1 MKTKKLG
8 RGAKISLPL
17 LFLMLA
23 ALLVA
28 ALSGVFGAPGGA
40 SAGEASSEAA
50 VSEALPA
57 DGDPEGVL
65 ILWAIDV
72 GQGDGLLLRM
82 PTGEHVLVD
91 SGVNTDKNAVPD
103 FLREKG
109 VEEIEY
115 AVFTHPHAD
124 HIGAA
129 AEVVRGFRVKNVYM
143 PDVAHTSK
151 TYLDLLDALEAD
163 ESVSVRRAVAGE
175 SFSIG
180 EVTFDI
186 LSPIEDKYSD
196 LNLYSAVLRVT
207 YREKRFLL
215 MGDAEQPNETALLAS
230 GESLRADLL
239 KVGHHG
245 SSTSSS
251 ADFLRAV
258 RPDCALISCGEGQQL
273 RASRAGRARPAGSDR
288 RGCLPH
294 RPRRHHPRRLRRKD
308 HRDHDRTNLIAKTR
322 NRQAAEAERSRQS
335 ARPLFLHPARTGATA
350 CSAARRKSSPSARSR
365 ARRPRRRQRRL
376 PACPP

>member
-1 MKTKKLG
+1 M
-8 RGAKISLPL
+8 
-17 LFLMLA
+17 
-23 ALLVA
+23 
-28 ALSGVFGAPGGA
+28 
-40 SAGEASSEAA
+40 
-50 VSEALPA
+50 
-57 DGDPEGVL
+57 
-65 ILWAIDV
+65 
-72 GQGDGLLLRM
+72 
-82 PTGEHVLVD
+82 LVD

-258 RPDCALISCGEGQQL
+258 RPDCALISCGEGNSYGHPEQVVL
-273 RASRAGRARPAGSDR
+273 DRLEAIGAAVYRTDRDGTIRAVCDG
-288 RGCLPH
+288 
-294 RPRRHHPRRLRRKD
+294 KTIEITTE
-308 HRDHDRTNLIAKTR
+308 RT
-322 NRQAAEAERSRQS
+322 S
-335 ARPLFLHPARTGATA
+335 
-350 CSAARRKSSPSARSR
+350 
-365 ARRPRRRQRRL
+365 
-376 PACPP
+376 

>member
-17 LFLMLA
+17 LFLLLA

-28 ALSGVFGAPGGA
+28 ALSGVFGAPGGE
-40 SAGEASSEAA
+40 SAGEASSVAA

-57 DGDPEGVL
+57 DADPEGVL

-72 GQGDGLLLRM
+72 GQGDGLLRM

-258 RPDCALISCGEGQQL
+258 RPDCALISCGEGNSYGHPEQVVL
-273 RASRAGRARPAGSDR
+273 DRLEAIGAAVYRTDRDGTIRAVCDG
-288 RGCLPH
+288 
-294 RPRRHHPRRLRRKD
+294 KTIEITTE
-308 HRDHDRTNLIAKTR
+308 RT
-322 NRQAAEAERSRQS
+322 S
-335 ARPLFLHPARTGATA
+335 
-350 CSAARRKSSPSARSR
+350 
-365 ARRPRRRQRRL
+365 
-376 PACPP
+376 

>member
-1 MKTKKLG
+1 M
-8 RGAKISLPL
+8 
-17 LFLMLA
+17 
-23 ALLVA
+23 
-28 ALSGVFGAPGGA
+28 
-40 SAGEASSEAA
+40 
-50 VSEALPA
+50 
-57 DGDPEGVL
+57 L

-230 GESLRADLL
+230 ANRCGPTCSRSGITA
-239 KVGHHG
+239 
-245 SSTSSS
+245 
-251 ADFLRAV
+251 
-258 RPDCALISCGEGQQL
+258 RPPRHRPISCGRSGRTARSSPAA
-273 RASRAGRARPAGSDR
+273 RATATDIPSRSCSTGWKRSARLSTAPTATAPSA
-288 RGCLPH
+288 PSATE
-294 RPRRHHPRRLRRKD
+294 RPS
-308 HRDHDRTNLIAKTR
+308 
-322 NRQAAEAERSRQS
+322 RSRQNEPHS
-335 ARPLFLHPARTGATA
+335 ENPEKA
-350 CSAARRKSSPSARSR
+350 SSRSR
-365 ARRPRRRQRRL
+365 AVAAIGAAAFFAPCAHRGDSL
-376 PACPP
+376 LSSEA

>member
-17 LFLMLA
+17 LFLLLA
-23 ALLVA
+23 ALLAA
-28 ALSGVFGAPGGA
+28 ALSGVFGAPGGE
-40 SAGEASSEAA
+40 SAGEASSDAA
-50 VSEALPA
+50 VSEALPPDA
-57 DGDPEGVL
+57 DPEGVL

-215 MGDAEQPNETALLAS
+215 MGDAEQPNETTLLAS

-258 RPDCALISCGEGQQL
+258 RPDCALISCGAGNSYGHPEQVVLDRLEAIGAAVYRTDRDGTI
-273 RASRAGRARPAGSDR
+273 RAVCDG
-288 RGCLPH
+288 
-294 RPRRHHPRRLRRKD
+294 KTIEITTE
-308 HRDHDRTNLIAKTR
+308 RT
-322 NRQAAEAERSRQS
+322 S
-335 ARPLFLHPARTGATA
+335 
-350 CSAARRKSSPSARSR
+350 
-365 ARRPRRRQRRL
+365 
-376 PACPP
+376 

>member
-1 MKTKKLG
+1 
-8 RGAKISLPL
+8 
-17 LFLMLA
+17 
-23 ALLVA
+23 
-28 ALSGVFGAPGGA
+28 
-40 SAGEASSEAA
+40 
-50 VSEALPA
+50 
-57 DGDPEGVL
+57 
-65 ILWAIDV
+65 
-72 GQGDGLLLRM
+72 M

-258 RPDCALISCGEGQQL
+258 RPDCALISCGEGNSYGHPEQVVL
-273 RASRAGRARPAGSDR
+273 DRLEAIGAAVYRTDRDGTIRAVCDG
-288 RGCLPH
+288 
-294 RPRRHHPRRLRRKD
+294 KTIEITTE
-308 HRDHDRTNLIAKTR
+308 RT
-322 NRQAAEAERSRQS
+322 S
-335 ARPLFLHPARTGATA
+335 
-350 CSAARRKSSPSARSR
+350 
-365 ARRPRRRQRRL
+365 
-376 PACPP
+376 